1 MKKFDSLSVLVFI
14 RSWGITTLLVLLCV
28 FFSIWAAPVFGT
40 LENFSLLL
48 GSSSISAIF
57 AAAVAMGVYSGA
69 LDLSVPGTAALSA
82 IVMAQMIG
90 AGVDQFAAIAVALL
104 IGLAIGLGNGLVVQT
119 GLNPLAVTIG
129 TLSITSGLAAIV
141 TDGLPLFENMEQLEW
156 LGTAM
161 YGSFTIGDFT
171 FAGFPST
178 FMPVVLIYVIGTIFL
193 TKTRG
198 GIRFMAAGGNPEALR
213 RAGVNS
219 NVYRLLGF
227 GLSGLIAAIGGVVTA
242 AYTAQATPAAPT
254 SVLFDGLTA
263 VALSGL
269 ALSGGRGSF
278 PKVWIGSLV
287 VAVIG
292 SGLLIKGIQSFWTT
306 SITGA
311 LLIGALALE
320 HVIGK
325 AVAKQAVSKSTVSAH
340 KEVKKAEA
348 K

>member
-1 MKKFDSLSVLVFI
+1 MKKFDTLSVLVFI
-14 RSWGITTLLVLLCV
+14 RSWGITTLLILLWI

-40 LENFSLLL
+40 LENFSLML
-48 GSSSISAIF
+48 GSSSIAAIF

-69 LDLSVPGTAALSA
+69 LDLSVPGTAAVSA
-82 IVMAQMIG
+82 IVMAMMIG
-90 AGVDQFAAIAVALL
+90 AGMNQF
-104 IGLAIGLGNGLVVQT
+104 LAIGVALVIGAVIGLMNGLIVQT

-129 TLSITSGLAAIV
+129 TLSITTGLAAIL
-141 TDGLPLFENMEQLEW
+141 TDGLPLFENMTQLEW
-156 LGTAM
+156 LGTSI
-161 YGSFTIGDFT
+161 YFGI
-171 FAGFPST
+171 PST
-178 FMPVVLIYVIGTIFL
+178 FYVVAIIFVVGTIFL

-227 GLSGLIAAIGGVVTA
+227 TLSGLIAAIGGIVTA
-242 AYTAQATPAAPT
+242 AYTSQATPAAPT

-278 PKVWIGSLV
+278 PKVWIGSMV
-287 VAVIG
+287 VAAIG

-325 AVAKQAVSKSTVSAH
+325 AVAKQAVSKSNVSAH

>member
-1 MKKFDSLSVLVFI
+1 MKKFDTLSILVFI
-14 RSWGITTLLVLLCV
+14 RSWGITTLLILLWI

-40 LENFSLLL
+40 LENFSLML
-48 GSSSISAIF
+48 GASSISAIF

-69 LDLSVPGTAALSA
+69 LDLSVPGTAAFSA

-90 AGVDQFAAIAVALL
+90 NGIDQGLAIVVALL
-104 IGLAIGLGNGLVVQT
+104 IGAGIGMMNGLIVQT

-141 TDGLPLFENMEQLEW
+141 TDGLPLFENMTQLEW
-156 LGTAM
+156 LGTSM
-161 YGSFTIGDFT
+161 YFGI
-171 FAGFPST
+171 PST
-178 FMPVVLIYVIGTIFL
+178 FYVVAIIFVVGTIFL

-227 GLSGLIAAIGGVVTA
+227 TLSGLLAAVGGIVTA
-242 AYTAQATPAAPT
+242 AYTSQATPAAPT

-278 PKVWIGSLV
+278 PKVWIGSMV
-287 VAVIG
+287 IAAIG

-325 AVAKQAVSKSTVSAH
+325 AVAKQAVSKSNVSAH
-340 KEVKKAEA
+340 KAAKTVEA